1 MLPLDHIRV
10 LDLTRLAPG
19 PHCTMLLADMGADV
33 IRIEEPG
40 GGRRATIERA
50 REDPEIARR
59 SEERRAAH
67 NALDRNKRSIV
78 LNLKAPAAREAF
90 YELVRTADVVIEGYR
105 PGVVTR
111 LGVDYATLS
120 GINPRIIGCSISGYG
135 QDGPYRLLVGHDIN
149 YIAVAGAL
157 GITGYAEGPPAIPAN
172 LLGDYGGGG
181 MHAALGILLA
191 LIARERTGHG
201 QNVDISMTDGVL
213 TLLAA
218 ALSESYGTGVPVRR
232 GTHRLTGSNPH
243 YAVYECADGRYIA
256 VGANEPWFFENLC
269 RALGGEEYA
278 GDHAATGER
287 REQVRAFFA
296 RSFRTRPRDEWF
308 AYLFDKDVCIAP
320 VYDLDEV
327 ERDPQVQA
335 RRMIVDA
342 PHPTFGA
349 VKQVGLSVKLSDTP
363 GALRRPAP
371 RRGEHTDEILRDIGW
386 GKDRITALREAGGT
400 E

>member
-19 PHCTMLLADMGADV
+19 PHCTMILADMGADV

-40 GGRRATIERA
+40 GGRRAVAERE
-50 REDPEIARR
+50 REDPETVRR
-59 SEERRAAH
+59 AEERRDAH
-67 NALDRNKRSIV
+67 NALNRNKRSLV
-78 LNLKAPAAREAF
+78 LNLKVPEARDAF
-90 YELVRTADVVIEGYR
+90 YELVKSADVVVEGYR
-105 PGVVTR
+105 PGVVKR
-111 LGVDYATLS
+111 LGVDYETLAT
-120 GINPRIIGCSISGYG
+120 INPRIIGCSISGYG

-149 YIAVAGAL
+149 YIATAGAL
-157 GITGYAEGPPAIPAN
+157 GITGHAGGPPAIPAN
-172 LLGDYGGGG
+172 LLADYAGGG
-181 MHAALGILLA
+181 MHAALAICVA
-191 LIARERTGHG
+191 LIARERTGRG

-213 TLLAA
+213 TLLAS
-218 ALSESYGTGVPVRR
+218 ALSESYGTGVPVQR
-232 GTHRLTGSNPH
+232 GAHRLTGGNPH
-243 YAVYECADGRYIA
+243 YGVYACADGRYIA

-287 REQVRAFFA
+287 REQL
-296 RSFRTRPRDEWF
+296 RSFFHDTFKTRTRDEWF

-335 RRMIVDA
+335 REMIVDV
-342 PHPTFGA
+342 PHPAFGA
-349 VKQVGLSVKLSDTP
+349 VKQVGLSLKLSDTP
-363 GALRRPAP
+363 GSIRSAAPA
-371 RRGEHTDEILRDIGW
+371 RGQHTSEILSGIGW
-386 GKDRITALREAGGT
+386 DAERIASLRSDGGT